1 MEKKY
6 DFRSDTCTMPT
17 EEMRKAIY
25 EAVVGDQGYG
35 EDIAT
40 NKLEEYCAKLFNKEA
55 AVFMCSGTMSDQ
67 VAIRCWTNSG
77 DEVIIDESYHI
88 NYFQGAQTVDL
99 GKVILNICKT
109 PDGIIHVS
117 DIKERLNSRM
127 HDNTFTKTKLLSLEN
142 TINSHGGRVFPIE
155 VLKENYEF
163 CKSKGIKVHIDGE
176 RIMNA
181 CVASGLKPSDYAQYA
196 DTITMSFSKGL
207 GAPFGSIIMGDKET
221 MLRARK
227 FRRWY
232 GGHLHQSG
240 FMAAAAYYAVTHNV
254 ERLKDDHDNAK
265 LLVEMI
271 RKNTDK
277 VILNDPMT
285 NIVMM
290 NIEKLGVTAQNFVNR
305 CREKN
310 VLLFPY
316 NEYIV
321 RAIICLNVNKD
332 DVIYSANV
340 INNIINEYENEGE
353 NYEK

>member
-1 MEKKY
+1 MEKRY
-6 DFRSDTCTMPT
+6 DFRSDTCTLPT

-25 EAVVGDQGYG
+25 EAEVGDQGYG
-35 EDIAT
+35 EDTAT

-88 NYFQGAQTVDL
+88 NYFQGAQSIDL

-109 PDGIIHVS
+109 PDGIIHVK
-117 DIKERLNSRM
+117 DIEERLHSRM
-127 HDNTFTKTKLLSLEN
+127 HEGTFTQTKLLSLEN
-142 TINSHGGRVFPIE
+142 TINSHGGRVYPIE
-155 VLKENYEF
+155 VLKENYEY
-163 CKSKGIKVHIDGE
+163 CHAHGIKVHIDGE

-181 CVASGLKPSDYAQYA
+181 CIASGLKPSDYAQYA

-207 GAPFGSIIMGDKET
+207 GAPFGSIIMGDKDT

-240 FMAAAAYYAVTHNV
+240 FMAAAAFYAVTHNV

-265 LLVEMI
+265 LFVELI
-271 RKNTDK
+271 GKENENVK
-277 VILNDPMT
+277 LNDPMT

-290 NIEKLGVTAQNFVNR
+290 NIEKLGVKSDEFVAR
-305 CREKN
+305 CKKEN
-310 VLLFPY
+310 ILLFPY

-321 RAIICLNVNKD
+321 RAIMCLNVNRD
-332 DVIYSANV
+332 DVIYSAGV
-340 INNIINEYENEGE
+340 INKIIKEFEN
-353 NYEK
+353 K

>member
-6 DFRSDTCTMPT
+6 DFRSDTCTLPT
-17 EEMRKAIY
+17 KEMRKAIY
-25 EAVVGDQGYG
+25 EAEIGDQGYG

-67 VAIRCWTNSG
+67 VALRCWTESG

-88 NYFQGAQTVDL
+88 NYFQGAQSIDL
-99 GKVILNICKT
+99 GKVILNITKT
-109 PDGIIHVS
+109 KDGIIRVK

-142 TINSHGGRVFPIE
+142 TINTHGGKVFPIE
-155 VLKENYEF
+155 VLREDYEF
-163 CKSKGIKVHIDGE
+163 CKGKGIKVHIDGE

-181 CVASGLKPSDYAQYA
+181 CIATGLKPSEYAQYA

-207 GAPFGSIIMGDKET
+207 GGPFGSIIMGDKET
-221 MLRARK
+221 MEKARK
-227 FRRWY
+227 YRRWY

-254 ERLKDDHDNAK
+254 ERLQEDHNNAK
-265 LLVEMI
+265 LLANMVSKHTNKIIVNKPE
-271 RKNTDK
+271 
-277 VILNDPMT
+277 T

-290 NIEKLGVTAQNFVNR
+290 DIKNLNIKAVEFVDKCKER
-305 CREKN
+305 G

-316 NEYIV
+316 GEYIV
-321 RAIICLNVNKD
+321 RAITCLNVNEED
-332 DVIYSANV
+332 TVEAAS
-340 INNIINEYENEGE
+340 IINEIIDSID
-353 NYEK
+353 K

>member
-6 DFRSDTCTMPT
+6 DFRSDTCTLPT
-17 EEMRKAIY
+17 KEMRKAIY
-25 EAVVGDQGYG
+25 EAEIGDQGYG

-67 VAIRCWTNSG
+67 VALRCWTESG

-88 NYFQGAQTVDL
+88 NYFQGAQSIDL
-99 GKVILNICKT
+99 GKVILNITKT
-109 PDGIIHVS
+109 KDGIIRVK

-142 TINSHGGRVFPIE
+142 TINTHGGKVFPIE
-155 VLKENYEF
+155 VLREDYEF
-163 CKSKGIKVHIDGE
+163 CKEKGIKVHIDGE

-181 CVASGLKPSDYAQYA
+181 CIATGLKPSEYAQYA

-207 GAPFGSIIMGDKET
+207 GGPFGSIIMGDKKT
-221 MLRARK
+221 MEKARK
-227 FRRWY
+227 YRRWY

-254 ERLKDDHDNAK
+254 ERLQEDHNNAK
-265 LLVEMI
+265 LLANMVSKHTNKIIVNKPE
-271 RKNTDK
+271 
-277 VILNDPMT
+277 T

-290 NIEKLGVTAQNFVNR
+290 DIKNLNIKAVEFVDKCKER
-305 CREKN
+305 G

-316 NEYIV
+316 GEYIV
-321 RAIICLNVNKD
+321 RAITCLNVNEED
-332 DVIYSANV
+332 TVEAAS
-340 INNIINEYENEGE
+340 IINEIIDSID
-353 NYEK
+353 K